1 MFIFKGN
8 AREYF
13 KELDAT
19 KHELNVAN
27 GELDSYRK
35 RLTEQCEAVKEI
47 EVKIL
52 QNNKQKCTSKL
63 INEIILPTQAKFIIL
78 YCFSAILK
86 KR

>member
-27 GELDSYRK
+27 EELDSYRK

-47 EVKIL
+47 EVKNL
-52 QNNKQKCTSKL
+52 
-63 INEIILPTQAKFIIL
+63 AK
-78 YCFSAILK
+78 
-86 KR
+86 